1 VDYRDLTNL
10 LLKVAGAV
18 IIIFAII
25 NVPTYVSYYFALQEQ
40 SFIAF
45 LGVSVIPM
53 LVPAAVGLFLL
64 LFPVTITNKII
75 KGEKGKKTPTMD
87 ILALERVAFSVLGLY
102 LMFRVVSDLVYHGTS
117 IYLAG
122 GLATYNTGYQHPLA
136 LLITTIV
143 EFFFALY
150 LLLGSSG
157 LIRLLDKFRTS
168 GTK

>member
-25 NVPTYVSYYFALQEQ
+25 NVPTYVSYYFTLQEE
-40 SFIAF
+40 SVAAF

-53 LVPAAVGLFLL
+53 LVPVAVGLFLL

-87 ILALERVAFSVLGLY
+87 ILALEGAISGLAS
-102 LMFRVVSDLVYHGTS
+102 FVVTMRGTS
-117 IYLAG
+117 
-122 GLATYNTGYQHPLA
+122 
-136 LLITTIV
+136 
-143 EFFFALY
+143 
-150 LLLGSSG
+150 
-157 LIRLLDKFRTS
+157 
-168 GTK
+168 